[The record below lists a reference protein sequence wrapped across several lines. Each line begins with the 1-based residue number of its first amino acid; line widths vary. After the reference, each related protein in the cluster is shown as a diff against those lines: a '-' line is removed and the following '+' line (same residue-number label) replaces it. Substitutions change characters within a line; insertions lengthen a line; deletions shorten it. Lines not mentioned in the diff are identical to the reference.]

1 MRAHGLTYAQTARK
15 LLINRRTLMR
25 YLEGRPCH
33 PDVAEDLELL
43 FKVPVELLGVKR
55 QADAAHA
62 QGPRPATVERAA
74 MIRRLVAEGKT
85 QIEIGRMLG
94 VTRQRVSQYL
104 RQAR

>member
-1 MRAHGLTYAQTARK
+1 MRAHGLTYRQTARK
-15 LLINRRTLMR
+15 LLIHVRTLRR

-43 FKVPVELLGVKR
+43 FKVPLELLGVKR
-55 QADAAHA
+55 QTEAVRA

-74 MIRRLVAEGKT
+74 TIRRLVVEGHT
-85 QIEIGRMLG
+85 QAEIGRMLG

-104 RQAR
+104 RQS